1 MIASERIAELVPR
14 DILGQISPRAKNHA
28 VTNIARVLRWKN
40 RDLYKRIAAN
50 DELDAET
57 VAAAQEQIRTIYE
70 ESRKW
75 HKGAHGKTSAD
86 LEG

>member
-57 VAAAQEQIRTIYE
+57 ITTTQEQIRTTYE
-70 ESRKW
+70 ESRK
-75 HKGAHGKTSAD
+75 
-86 LEG
+86 